1 MVRKSK
7 SKKLIL
13 VILILF
19 ISIGYAYLTSTLEI
33 QGIGHLKKT
42 VWKIYFDNVN
52 ILEGESLS
60 SNPPAVSN
68 HNTTSITY
76 SVNLNKPGDTY
87 RFNIDVVNNGTVD
100 AMVSIISENTILD
113 SDQSKYA
120 SYSIK
125 YLDGSELEEKNF
137 LGRHSKETLQVTIK
151 YKKDITEADLPDTA
165 MSLDFTLDLTYM
177 QAKKADSRTNESTII
192 TDLSGNGNDGIM
204 YGGRINADGTVYLDG
219 LDDFIDCGLYQ
230 YDYGSSVTYIAKVK
244 FYNVEGEEKDILSNF
259 ENAGAG
265 LYLKNSKIAFSI
277 YNNTRGYVIYLTD
290 ITAEL
295 NKWYTLVGTYDGS
308 KLKLYV
314 DGEEVPVSGTSD
326 TYEVS
331 NTGNIVVA
339 PAKVFIGANPM
350 EGRDSVISMYRSNM
364 IVSDAAVF
372 DRALTKEEVASDYNT
387 IINPTDTTDMLFRY
401 KFSTEN
407 KVNDLSGNGNEG
419 TIYGA
424 TINSDGT
431 ITTDG
436 VDDYI
441 YSGLENYNFKDSIT
455 IITRFKV
462 HSFNNSYT
470 FKGIFGNWDSAGGG
484 IETINNII
492 SGSLHS
498 NDSYKYYR
506 SSVIPIFDKWYT
518 VVETYDGSKLKLYIN
533 GKESLLYNTSNTY
546 EIAMSGNVTISPAN
560 FALGANAN
568 WTSTGTSYTE
578 HSHITISD
586 ALLFD
591 RAVTKEEVA
600 NDYSTIVSP
609 SNRTDLLLY
618 YHFG

>member
-60 SNPPAVSN
+60 SNPPTVSN

-219 LDDFIDCGLYQ
+219 VDDFIDCGLYQ

-265 LYLKNSKIAFSI
+265 LYLKNSKIAFSV

-290 ITAEL
+290 ITPEL

-364 IVSDAAVF
+364 IVSDVAVF

-407 KVNDLSGNGNEG
+407 KVNDLSGKGNEG

-441 YSGLENYNFKDSIT
+441 DAGLTNYDFGQSIT
-455 IITRFKV
+455 YIVRFKIN
-462 HSFNNSYT
+462 SFIDMYQYNDLL
-470 FKGIFGNWDSAGGG
+470 GNWEGGG
-484 IETINNII
+484 GGLYIKDKQI
-492 SGSLHS
+492 SLEIHNGTAYKEYVS
-498 NDSYKYYR
+498 NTTA
-506 SSVIPIFDKWYT
+506 VENKWYT
-518 VVETYDGSKLKLYIN
+518 LVGTYDGEKIKLYIN
-533 GKESLLYNTSNTY
+533 GKDALLYQNQNLY
-546 EIAMSGNVTISPAN
+546 EITTTGSIRVSNVPFYI
-560 FALGANAN
+560 GANPNAQ
-568 WTSTGTSYTE
+568 SYDNL
-578 HSHITISD
+578 SNITISD

>member
-192 TDLSGNGNDGIM
+192 TDLSGNGNNGIM

-219 LDDFIDCGLYQ
+219 VDDFIDCGFAG
-230 YDYGSSVTYIAKVK
+230 YDFGNSITYIARVK
-244 FYNVEGEEKDILSNF
+244 FHKYMTNSIEFFGNWELAGGGLRINKEGYI
-259 ENAGAG
+259 GV
-265 LYLKNSKIAFSI
+265 SI
-277 YNNTRGYVIYLTD
+277 KTNDSWHDFTSTTKMEI
-290 ITAEL
+290 E
-295 NKWYTLVGTYDGS
+295 KWYTIVGTYDGS
-308 KLKLYV
+308 RIKLYL
-314 DGEEVPVSGTSD
+314 DGIELIDDNSQSELSV
-326 TYEVS
+326 
-331 NTGNIVVA
+331 TGNILVSNLPIVL
-339 PAKVFIGANPM
+339 GGNPY
-350 EGRDSVISMYRSNM
+350 ENM
-364 IVSDAAVF
+364 DIPKIEWTSILTISDAAVF

-407 KVNDLSGNGNEG
+407 KVNDLSGKGNEG

-441 YSGLENYNFKDSIT
+441 DAGLTNYDFGQSIT
-455 IITRFKV
+455 YIVRFKIN
-462 HSFNNSYT
+462 SFIDMYQYNDLL
-470 FKGIFGNWDSAGGG
+470 GNWEGGG
-484 IETINNII
+484 GGLYIKDKQI
-492 SGSLHS
+492 SLEIHNGTAYKEYVS
-498 NDSYKYYR
+498 NTTA
-506 SSVIPIFDKWYT
+506 VENKWYT
-518 VVETYDGSKLKLYIN
+518 LVGTYDGEKIKLYIN
-533 GKESLLYNTSNTY
+533 GKDALLYQNQNLY
-546 EIAMSGNVTISPAN
+546 EITTTGSIRVSNVPFYI
-560 FALGANAN
+560 GANPNAQ
-568 WTSTGTSYTE
+568 SYDNL
-578 HSHITISD
+578 SNITISD